1 MYKIKLS
8 PYAKIFYTE
17 WLLDPNG
24 CRYNLSIDQTL
35 YGNLDVDRLRAALKK
50 YVAECVLLNSHVQDI
65 DGEPYL
71 VKNDSIN
78 ELEYLDSTV
87 NSSELS
93 SYISRSFDLH
103 NEPLYR
109 FKLVHTGNHTYRFI
123 IVMHHLVMDGSAS
136 LDPGVFE
143 AISNYYNDES
153 YIAKYTFDDQIKA
166 IADLTDK
173 LSSNLEQNKAKYK
186 EFWQQQ
192 LSDAE
197 NVDLSFLKLNKDYD
211 KQNTNKLLN
220 PTGIV
225 KFSCCEA
232 ELAKLKQIK
241 LTHGITPY
249 IYGQC
254 IFALLLH
261 RYTGQE
267 RFAISYPIAIKE
279 GLDFIYGAQINTN
292 LIPYQ
297 FNQDTTIVDL
307 FDQSKDFFRST
318 MRDDIKYGYYPI
330 ANIIQDNHNKQLLD
344 ICFAQT
350 FFREHPFSFNGITKA
365 ETHSEFSTDGVTKDI
380 LLFEHDARGNKLNY
394 RIRYDRKT
402 FDDGLINNFI
412 TSYKKLYSEIL
423 EDLTCGNNIKSISSY
438 NLLYDE
444 QYRKIVYEFNQTE
457 KDYPRDKTIHQLFE
471 EQVLKTP
478 NNIAVVY
485 EDTKLTYQELNNKA
499 NQLAN
504 YLRQNYD
511 IKPDDLI
518 ILCLDRNEHV
528 LIGMLGILKSGG
540 TYVPIEPSYPDGRI
554 GYVLN
559 DTQAKVILTNNI
571 HKNKLQ
577 QIIELKSKTKEA
589 TAIAIDSKEIQI
601 KLTKQKSTNQIT
613 SATSINLAYV
623 IYTSGTTG
631 NPKGAMVEHR
641 SVINYITYLIN
652 EAKLDE
658 RSVGSKY
665 AAIGFDASV
674 TEIYPILLSG
684 GALHFVKEQDR
695 LEPTKIN
702 KFFNQNNITY
712 AFLPT
717 KIAEM
722 FFDIETSSLATLIVG
737 GEKLEKFIKRGY
749 KVINAYGPAE
759 TTVQPTGF
767 IVNKPYANI
776 PIGKPINNA
785 KCYVLNTNLN
795 VLPVGVIGELLI
807 GGETLARGYL
817 NLLDLTDEKF
827 IANPFQTIEEKLQ
840 NRNNRLYK
848 TGDLARMLPNENL
861 EYIGRN
867 DFQIQIRGYRV
878 ELGEIENKL
887 VNYPEIKQAVVVART
902 HAREAS
908 QYASD
913 KYLVAYYV
921 ADRKLEEEKILS
933 YLASHLPAYMLPTS
947 LVYLSNLPLTIN
959 GKLDTRALPEPKF
972 RNHNRYIL
980 PTNEQEKLVCKA
992 FTKVLGIKKIG
1003 INDDFFKF
1011 GGSSIQ
1017 AIQLTTNLQA
1027 NFNVKVA
1034 DIFNLRTPKK
1044 IAENSRIT
1052 DSHLVKD
1059 ALKRK
1064 LEQIKQLYQD
1074 RTDKNRIPDKMVQEK
1089 IDRYLKDILNYKIDC
1104 SLKKPISNVLLTGA
1118 TGYLGCNILNQLLK
1132 LTSYNIFLLVRADS
1146 QIEAIKRINKKFQF
1160 YFDRTIDD
1168 VYGLRVFIIKA
1179 DIEKNNLGLLPKEY
1193 QDLANEVDSIIHAA
1207 ALVKHYGEYNKFYS
1221 ANVQATINLLG
1232 LSKLTKLKDFH
1243 YISTYSVLNC
1253 GYIPNC
1259 KEYIYIENE
1268 MPDNLKQ
1275 WDNVYIKTKSQGEQQ
1290 VIKYRDH
1297 MVNSNIY
1304 RVGNLAFISENHRVQ
1319 ENIEDNAFFNRLKCL
1334 HKIQCVSSDFNLVEI
1349 SQVDLTAQAIVKIF
1363 DKEQLSDNIYHVFNP
1378 HLFSISNI
1386 FAGNNETRIFTTDQ
1400 FVGNIINKLING
1412 DIHHELILKFL
1423 LHQGWLDGLN
1433 TEASTSIQVLQ
1444 NRTQYILRQLGF
1456 EWLHVSS
1463 EALKNIL
1470 VG

>member
-485 EDTKLTYQELNNKA
+485 EDTKLTYRELNQHA
-499 NQLAN
+499 NRLAHYLLSN
-504 YLRQNYD
+504 YN

-518 ILCLDRNEHV
+518 ALCLDRSEQ
-528 LIGMLGILKSGG
+528 IIIAMLGVLKSGAA
-540 TYVPIEPSYPDGRI
+540 YVPIDPSYPDERI
-554 GYVLN
+554 GYILK
-559 DTQAKVILTNNI
+559 DTKTKVVLTNDKYTNKI
-571 HKNKLQ
+571 QLLVEQERQKVGNTTVISIVNKKTQKELSNQKNTNP
-577 QIIELKSKTKEA
+577 I
-589 TAIAIDSKEIQI
+589 TAI
-601 KLTKQKSTNQIT
+601 TSTNLI
-613 SATSINLAYV
+613 YV

-631 NPKGAMVEHR
+631 NPKGVLIEHR
-641 SVINYITYLIN
+641 TVASCIIYLIN
-652 EAKLDE
+652 FNGLNSK
-658 RSVGSKY
+658 SVGSQY
-665 AAIGFDASV
+665 AGFGFDASV
-674 TEIYPILLSG
+674 IEIYPILLSG
-684 GALHFVKEQDR
+684 GALHVVPKEDR
-695 LEPTKIN
+695 TNPAAIN
-702 KFFNQNNITY
+702 DFFHRHNVAY

-717 KIAEM
+717 KFAEL
-722 FFDIETSSLATLIVG
+722 FFDLENTSLVNLIVA
-737 GEKLEKFIKRGY
+737 GEKLEKFTEQSYRVSNG
-749 KVINAYGPAE
+749 YGPTE
-759 TTVQPTGF
+759 NTVYTTNF
-767 IVNKPYANI
+767 ILDKQYKNI
-776 PIGKPINNA
+776 PIGKSINNV
-785 KCYVLNTNLN
+785 KCYVVDNKLDI
-795 VLPVGVIGELLI
+795 LPIGTIGELVI
-807 GGETLARGYL
+807 GGECLARGYL
-817 NLLDLTDEKF
+817 NHPDLTAEKF
-827 IANPFQTIEEKLQ
+827 ISNPFQNKEEKSQ
-840 NRNNRLYK
+840 NKNERLYK
-848 TGDLARMLPNENL
+848 TGDLVRWLPDGNL

-867 DFQIQIRGYRV
+867 DFQVKIRGYRI

-887 VNYPEIKQAVVVART
+887 SNYPDVKQSVVLVKERALEQT
-902 HAREAS
+902 
-908 QYASD
+908 SD
-913 KYLVAYYV
+913 KYLLAYYV
-921 ADRKLEEEKILS
+921 ADKKLDETKIRD
-933 YLASHLPAYMLPTS
+933 YLTKQLPEYALPRA
-947 LVYLSNLPLTIN
+947 LFYLNELPLTIN
-959 GKLDTRALPEPKF
+959 GKLDRKMLFELKPEDDNKYEAPS
-972 RNHNRYIL
+972 NRQEQSICAAFAKIL
-980 PTNEQEKLVCKA
+980 GTE
-992 FTKVLGIKKIG
+992 KIG
-1003 INDDFFKF
+1003 VNDDFFIC

-1017 AIQLTTNLQA
+1017 AIQLVAILQS
-1027 NFNVKVA
+1027 NFDIKIV

-1044 IAENSRIT
+1044 LAENLSFGRDI
-1052 DSHLVKD
+1052 L
-1059 ALKRK
+1059 RQK
-1064 LEQIKQLYQD
+1064 LEQVKLSY
-1074 RTDKNRIPDKMVQEK
+1074 RKKSDKNRTVNKGLQEK
-1089 IDRYLKDILNYKIDC
+1089 TALYLKDSGNLRLDY
-1104 SLKKPISNVLLTGA
+1104 SLQKPISNVLLTGA

-1132 LTSYNIFLLVRADS
+1132 LTDYNVFLLIRANS
-1146 QIEAIKRINKKFQF
+1146 EKEAIDRINKKFQF
-1160 YFDRTIDD
+1160 YFDKTLDG
-1168 VYGLRVFIIKA
+1168 VYGSRVFVIKA
-1179 DIEKNNLGLLPKEY
+1179 DIEKSDLGLPSKKYRPLTAKI
-1193 QDLANEVDSIIHAA
+1193 DSIIHSA
-1207 ALVKHYGEYNKFYS
+1207 ALVKHYGDYNKFYS
-1221 ANVQATINLLG
+1221 ANVQSTINLLG
-1232 LSKLTKLKDFH
+1232 FAKLTKSKDFH
-1243 YISTYSVLNC
+1243 YISTYSVLNF
-1253 GYIPNC
+1253 GFIPNC
-1259 KEYIYIENE
+1259 EEYSYTEDDL
-1268 MPDNLKQ
+1268 PDALEKR
-1275 WDNVYIKTKSQGEQQ
+1275 DNVYVQTKLLGEQET
-1290 VIKYRDH
+1290 IRCRKYGI
-1297 MVNSNIY
+1297 NSNIY
-1304 RVGNLAFISENHRVQ
+1304 RVGNLAFMAENQRPQ
-1319 ENIEDNAFFNRLKCL
+1319 ENVEENAFYNWLKCL
-1334 HKIQCVSSDFNLVEI
+1334 FKMQCIAQDISMVEI
-1349 SQVDLTAQAIVKIF
+1349 SQADLTAKAVVKLF
-1363 DKEQLSDNIYHVFNP
+1363 DKKQLDNNIYHVFNP
-1378 HLFSISNI
+1378 HLFNMYNVLANDGTSL
-1386 FAGNNETRIFTTDQ
+1386 FTTLTMER
-1400 FVGNIINKLING
+1400 FVDNIAYNLNKNIYHDLIV
-1412 DIHHELILKFL
+1412 KFL
-1423 LHQGWLDGLN
+1423 LHQGWMERGKIQN
-1433 TEASTSIQVLQ
+1433 IASITVLQ
-1444 NRTQYILRQLGF
+1444 NRTRNILKQLGF
-1456 EWLHVSS
+1456 KWLPITNSVFNKY
-1463 EALKNIL
+1463 LKL
-1470 VG
+1470 LK